1 MSWNIS
7 FDFKITLSWT
17 EYKSKLDEQC
27 IKNVWVFLT
36 LTICCVARKNYTQ
49 KYGHKQ
55 KKKCLAITSKMTCL
69 KSTKTY
75 E

>member
-1 MSWNIS
+1 MSWDIL
-7 FDFKITLSWT
+7 FDFKTTLSWT
-17 EYKSKLDEQC
+17 EYKCKLDEQC
-27 IKNVWVFLT
+27 IKNVCLFLI

-55 KKKCLAITSKMTCL
+55 KECLAISNKMTCL